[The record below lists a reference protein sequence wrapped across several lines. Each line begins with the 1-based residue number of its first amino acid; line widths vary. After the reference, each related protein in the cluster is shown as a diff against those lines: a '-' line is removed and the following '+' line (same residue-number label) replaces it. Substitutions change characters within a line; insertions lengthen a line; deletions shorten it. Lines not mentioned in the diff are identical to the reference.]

1 MKKLYYLS
9 TLFVLACCTNFNA
22 QESLITDYLET
33 SSSGVKT
40 DLDIEILKLELSNI
54 TAGDSIAILEDKFQK
69 EIDKEKKSIEDYKLN
84 IQENVE
90 QNKSLDPANIDNLA
104 KISANKSA
112 IKLYRKGLEKAQL
125 SLEKLQQQKTVS
137 MEKYQ
142 RLDEN
147 ETLAKKAITKFSYFN
162 PKLNTSQEQTET
174 FVISEDGLKVLGRI
188 ANGRLLVKKKPNVI
202 NQKENKL

>member
-9 TLFVLACCTNFNA
+9 TLFVLACCTNCSA

-33 SSSGVKT
+33 SSSAVKT

-54 TAGDSIAILEDKFQK
+54 TAGDSIPILEDKFQK

-84 IQENVE
+84 IQENVKE
-90 QNKSLDPANIDNLA
+90 NKSLDPGNIDNLA

-147 ETLAKKAITKFSYFN
+147 EPLAKKAITKFSYFN
-162 PKLNTSQEQTET
+162 PKLNTRQEQTET
-174 FVISEDGLKVLGRI
+174 FVISEEGSKILGRI
-188 ANGRLLVKKKPNVI
+188 DDGRLLIKRISN
-202 NQKENKL
+202 L

>member
-9 TLFVLACCTNFNA
+9 TLFVLVCCTNFNA
-22 QESLITDYLET
+22 QESLIIDYLET
-33 SSSGVKT
+33 SPSGVKT

-84 IQENVE
+84 IQEIVE
-90 QNKSLDPANIDNLA
+90 QNKFLDPANIDNLA

-125 SLEKLQQQKTVS
+125 SLEKLQQQKTES

-147 ETLAKKAITKFSYFN
+147 ETLAKKAITKFSYLN
-162 PKLNTSQEQTET
+162 PKLNIRQEQTET

-188 ANGRLLVKKKPNVI
+188 DDERLLVKKKMN
-202 NQKENKL
+202 